1 MKWMKKTK
9 KVFLSFAKEK
19 FAELLNQFEEVSEII
34 FLLREGCGG
43 ANLSSNLSFTA

>member
-1 MKWMKKTK
+1 MDEEDE
-9 KVFLSFAKEK
+9 KVFLSFAKAK
-19 FAELLNQFEEVSEII
+19 FAELLNQLDEVSEII